1 MYQLI
6 NTLADLTSLRD
17 RDALD
22 IALVTAIQDVLQP
35 ESAAIYRM
43 VGDADN
49 ERWLTSAQING
60 GTVMPVSEP
69 GLDALPRLNTAPLR
83 QQACTSQQ
91 PTQSSEAPW
100 TTAFPLLGASGC
112 RGVLEIHTAQ
122 ALSEESCR
130 VANGVLRLY
139 VNFQSL
145 LDYGERDALTELLNR
160 KTFDGA
166 FLKATV
172 KQKRR
177 VDALAENRNAE
188 TPAGNYWLAMID
200 IDHFKRVNDTF
211 GHLIGDEVLLL
222 LARLMRA
229 CFRHHDQLYRFGGEE
244 FVALM
249 RCESEIDAHGVLER
263 LRDSTERHLF
273 SQVGHITISIGFSEV
288 MTGDSPSGA
297 IERADKA
304 LYYAKGNGRNQVRS
318 FAALVAAGD
327 LTGQAAPTGE
337 VELF

>member
-1 MYQLI
+1 MYELI
-6 NTLADLTSLRD
+6 NSLADLTSLRD
-17 RDALD
+17 RDDLG

-43 VGDADN
+43 VGDTDN
-49 ERWLTSAQING
+49 ERWLTSAQIIG
-60 GTVMPVSEP
+60 GMVMPVSEP

-83 QQACTSQQ
+83 HQACASQL
-91 PTQSSEAPW
+91 PTQSPGAPW
-100 TTAFPLLGASGC
+100 TTAFPLLGLSGC
-112 RGVLEIHTAQ
+112 KGVLEVCTTQ

-139 VNFQSL
+139 VNFQNL

-172 KQKRR
+172 KQKRL
-177 VDALAENRNAE
+177 DEALEESRKAE
-188 TPAGNYWLAMID
+188 TPAGSYWLAMID
-200 IDHFKRVNDTF
+200 IDHFKRVNDNF

-229 CFRHHDQLYRFGGEE
+229 CFRHNDQLYRFGGEE

-249 RCESEIDAHGVLER
+249 RCENEFDAHGVLER

-273 SQVGHITISIGFSEV
+273 SQVGHITISIGYSEV

-304 LYYAKGNGRNQVRS
+304 LYHAKGHGRNQVRS

>member
-1 MYQLI
+1 MHELI
-6 NTLADLTSLRD
+6 NTLANLTSLRD

-22 IALVTAIQDVLQP
+22 IALVTAIHDVLQP
-35 ESAAIYRM
+35 ESAAIFRV
-43 VGDADN
+43 VGEADN
-49 ERWLTSAQING
+49 ERWLTSAQINVG
-60 GTVMPVSEP
+60 IVMPVSEP
-69 GLDALPRLNTAPLR
+69 GLDALPLLNTAPLR
-83 QQACTSQQ
+83 EHALASQR
-91 PTQSSEAPW
+91 PTHSPSAPW
-100 TTAFPLLGASGC
+100 TTAFPLVGVSGY
-112 RGVLEIHTAQ
+112 RGILEIQTAQ
-122 ALSEESCR
+122 VLSDESCR
-130 VANGVLRLY
+130 LANGVLRLY

-172 KQKRR
+172 KQKRLD
-177 VDALAENRNAE
+177 DAVAESRKAE
-188 TPAGNYWLAMID
+188 TPAGSYWLAMID

-229 CFRHHDQLYRFGGEE
+229 CFRHRDQLYRFGGEE

-249 RCESEIDAHGVLER
+249 RCENEIDAQGVLER
-263 LRDSTERHLF
+263 LRGSTERHLF

-304 LYYAKGNGRNQVRS
+304 LYHAKGNGRNQVRS
-318 FAALVAAGD
+318 FAALVATGD